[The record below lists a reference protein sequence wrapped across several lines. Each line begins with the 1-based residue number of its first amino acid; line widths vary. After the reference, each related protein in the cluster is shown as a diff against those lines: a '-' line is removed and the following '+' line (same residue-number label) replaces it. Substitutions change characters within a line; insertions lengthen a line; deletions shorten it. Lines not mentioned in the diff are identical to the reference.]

1 MNSMNKLII
10 KVTAITAL
18 IFQYS
23 LNASEKLNETYV
35 MGFGSC
41 ITEKREQPIWNA
53 IEKENIDEFFFM
65 GDNVYGDSEDGP
77 SVSSLGL
84 GAGYAV
90 MLSDNISPTLTFG

>member
-10 KVTAITAL
+10 KVTVITAL

-23 LNASEKLNETYV
+23 LNASDKLNETYV

-53 IEKENIDEFFFM
+53 IEKWQTHYTTPLKSI
-65 GDNVYGDSEDGP
+65 V
-77 SVSSLGL
+77 
-84 GAGYAV
+84 
-90 MLSDNISPTLTFG
+90 FGKAIILNLESFEIIICL